1 MMSTFSKENL
11 SFVFDKFLQATRIKD
26 LLNPISGIEIFFL
39 FCIIRMIRS
48 LTAKYARDGLLPI
61 NPYDYGIAFWS
72 PTPSG
77 GGLPGPHL

>member
-39 FCIIRMIRS
+39 FLYHSDDQKLNCKVCQGWFTS
-48 LTAKYARDGLLPI
+48 
-61 NPYDYGIAFWS
+61 N
-72 PTPSG
+72 
-77 GGLPGPHL
+77 